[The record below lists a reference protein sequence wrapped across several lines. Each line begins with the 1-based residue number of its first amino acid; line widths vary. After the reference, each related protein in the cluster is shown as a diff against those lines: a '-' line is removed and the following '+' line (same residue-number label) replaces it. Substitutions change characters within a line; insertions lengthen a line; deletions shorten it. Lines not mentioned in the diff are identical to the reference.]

1 MPCPELAAEVAA
13 QLSGEEDIDPIIR
26 DQVRHARAVRLTD
39 EQVENIRDELRP
51 RGRELPWAFIEKV
64 RHAQEYAHRHLGL
77 DEDECCRRKR
87 STDDWF
93 DWLRMDRHYDDW
105 LDNVLEPVRET
116 PAQKEERAVAAK
128 RAEALLRSVLSPKQ
142 LKELDRRGYF
152 HVTVAK
158 RRFRITRGRSHN
170 IKEVDSRSRILRT
183 LCAHPREQV
192 PDADTMLAQ
201 KLWLESKPE
210 DFFKIANV
218 QRHRSRSRAPARPL
232 DGVGGAVI
240 REVIRRDELLERAAL
255 DATAAGVEPIPV
267 ADEPAP
273 VALPE
278 GDVRAA

>member
-1 MPCPELAAEVAA
+1 MPCPELPAEVAA

-26 DQVRHARAVRLTD
+26 DQVRHARAIRLTD
-39 EQVENIRDELRP
+39 EQVDNIRGELRP
-51 RGRELPWAFIEKV
+51 PGRELPWAFIEKV

-87 STDDWF
+87 LTDDWF

-116 PAQKEERAVAAK
+116 PAQKEERTVAAK
-128 RAEALLRSVLSPKQ
+128 RAEELLRSTLSTRQ

-218 QRHRSRSRAPARPL
+218 QRHRRPRPTAAQ
-232 DGVGGAVI
+232 VPENGAVI
-240 REVIRRDELLERAAL
+240 REVIRRRDELLERAAL
-255 DATAAGVEPIPV
+255 DATAGVQPV
-267 ADEPAP
+267 NEPAP
-273 VALPE
+273 VAVPQ